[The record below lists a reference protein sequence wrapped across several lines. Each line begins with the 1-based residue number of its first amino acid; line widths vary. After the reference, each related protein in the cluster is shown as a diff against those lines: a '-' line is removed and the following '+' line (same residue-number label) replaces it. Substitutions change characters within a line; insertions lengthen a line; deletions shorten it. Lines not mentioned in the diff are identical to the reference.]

1 MDKKTKKTKKRIP
14 KQKQKQK
21 QKVIQK
27 VSVNVS
33 SSGGSGGSTMPSN
46 YPSQQMIPNFIKSN
60 EQEQNIIKSLVD
72 LLNKPQTI
80 SKQPQ
85 EVFNIPRTQETQTQE
100 TQTQETPQRSVK
112 LQTKNIKTEPM
123 ETQTEENFNI
133 PLGNYDEYS
142 ENPVL
147 NPPINTS
154 NLNLTERVNESQKD
168 SEDEPRVNPNISITL
183 TKKEQQKLAKQQKE
197 ELGIVG
203 LKDKILEYEFRL
215 KNASSKQI
223 GPIQRELNIYIKKLN
238 ELNELNNN
246 PFNLPQINQDDSWI
260 TEK

>member
-60 EQEQNIIKSLVD
+60 EQEKNIIKSLVD

-85 EVFNIPRTQETQTQE
+85 EVFNIPRKREAQTE
-100 TQTQETPQRSVK
+100 NMPRT
-112 LQTKNIKTEPM
+112 M
-123 ETQTEENFNI
+123 ETFSEYDDNSNMSPSNFT
-133 PLGNYDEYS
+133 DAS
-142 ENPVL
+142 
-147 NPPINTS
+147 
-154 NLNLTERVNESQKD
+154 
-168 SEDEPRVNPNISITL
+168 TL
-183 TKKEQQKLAKQQKE
+183 F
-197 ELGIVG
+197 V
-203 LKDKILEYEFRL
+203 
-215 KNASSKQI
+215 
-223 GPIQRELNIYIKKLN
+223 
-238 ELNELNNN
+238 
-246 PFNLPQINQDDSWI
+246 W
-260 TEK
+260 